1 MKKTDTNCEIT
12 LILQST
18 LLSLSVID
26 KRIWATLGT
35 KFWKT
40 LSSDSKQTKQ
50 IQCENLKLKL
60 RNGTW
65 KMSVPTLQDIL
76 AKYWFYLNVTYQIE
90 TFWHVWKIDFY
101 RFILNIYITNLLL
114 LYIILNCFA
123 QLFIYLLFSI
133 DFK

>member
-101 RFILNIYITNLLL
+101 RFILNIYIANLLL

-123 QLFIYLLFSI
+123 RLFIYLLFSI

>member
-123 QLFIYLLFSI
+123 RLFIYLLFSI

>member
-12 LILQST
+12 LILQSK

-65 KMSVPTLQDIL
+65 KMSVPTLQEIL

>member
-12 LILQST
+12 LILQSK

-26 KRIWATLGT
+26 KRIGATLGT

-60 RNGTW
+60 SNGT
-65 KMSVPTLQDIL
+65 
-76 AKYWFYLNVTYQIE
+76 
-90 TFWHVWKIDFY
+90 
-101 RFILNIYITNLLL
+101 
-114 LYIILNCFA
+114 
-123 QLFIYLLFSI
+123 
-133 DFK
+133 

>member
-26 KRIWATLGT
+26 KRIWATLVT

-123 QLFIYLLFSI
+123 RLFIYLLFSI

>member
-12 LILQST
+12 LILQSK

-35 KFWKT
+35 NFWKT

-60 RNGTW
+60 SNGTW

-90 TFWHVWKIDFY
+90 TFWNVWKIDFH

-123 QLFIYLLFSI
+123 RLFINLLFSI

>member
-12 LILQST
+12 LILQSK

-60 RNGTW
+60 SNGTW

-123 QLFIYLLFSI
+123 RLFIYLLFSI